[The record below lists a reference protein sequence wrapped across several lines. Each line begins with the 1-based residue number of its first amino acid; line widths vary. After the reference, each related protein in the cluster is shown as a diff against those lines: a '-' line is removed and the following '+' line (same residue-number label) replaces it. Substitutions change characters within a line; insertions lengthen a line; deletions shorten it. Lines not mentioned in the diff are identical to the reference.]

1 MNTRSQERKKG
12 DSCNYFYIAQV
23 KSNRDVIYT
32 LKTNFIFAQVNSFE
46 NTLLI
51 LAHLRLWVWVGES
64 LFW

>member
-23 KSNRDVIYT
+23 VIYT